1 MAQWYRTQG
10 MRLVLD
16 TDPEILTVR
25 RYAPGEIE
33 VAGQTLRRPCII
45 SPQQLISEWAATGVT
60 TLDLAQL
67 EPLLALKPAIVIIG
81 SDEPEARAPLPLR
94 RQLEER
100 GVALEVMNLGAA
112 CRTYNVLAQE
122 LRSVAAGLLP

>member
-1 MAQWYRTQG
+1 

-33 VAGQTLRRPCII
+33 IAGQVLRGPCIV
-45 SPQQLISEWAATGVT
+45 SPKQLISDWPVSNVAA
-60 TLDLAQL
+60 LELAQL
-67 EPLLALKPAIVIIG
+67 EVLLALKPAIVILG
-81 SDEPEARAPLPLR
+81 SPVAEARASATLR
-94 RQLEER
+94 RQLESR
-100 GVALEVMNLGAA
+100 GIALEVMNLGAA

-122 LRSVAAGLLP
+122 LRLVVAGLMP

>member
-1 MAQWYRTQG
+1 

-33 VAGQTLRRPCII
+33 IGGEVLHRPCII
-45 SPQQLISEWAATGVT
+45 SPKRLISDWSVSSVAALELGQ
-60 TLDLAQL
+60 LDA
-67 EPLLALKPAIVIIG
+67 LLALKPAIVILG
-81 SDEPEARAPLPLR
+81 SDAPEARAPAALR
-94 RQLEER
+94 AHLEAR
-100 GVALEVMNLGAA
+100 GIALEVMNLGAA

-122 LRSVAAGLLP
+122 LRLVVAGLIP

>member
-1 MAQWYRTQG
+1 

-33 VAGQTLRRPCII
+33 VAGEVLRGPCII
-45 SPQQLISEWAATGVT
+45 SPKQLISQWPVTSVAT
-60 TLDLAQL
+60 LELPQL
-67 EPLLALKPAIVIIG
+67 EALLSFKPAIVILG
-81 SDEPEARAPLPLR
+81 SDVAEVRAPSALR
-94 RQLEER
+94 RQLESR
-100 GVALEVMNLGAA
+100 GIALEVMNLGAA

-122 LRSVAAGLLP
+122 LRLVVAGLLP

>member
-1 MAQWYRTQG
+1 

-33 VAGQTLRRPCII
+33 IAGAVLRSPCII
-45 SPQQLISEWAATGVT
+45 SPKRLISDWAVT
-60 TLDLAQL
+60 RVAALDLAQL
-67 EPLLALKPAIVIIG
+67 EALLAFKPAIVILG
-81 SDEPEARAPLPLR
+81 SDAAESRAPPALR
-94 RQLEER
+94 RQLEAR
-100 GVALEVMNLGAA
+100 GIALEVMNLGAA

-122 LRSVAAGLLP
+122 LRGVVAGLLP

>member
-1 MAQWYRTQG
+1 

-33 VAGQTLRRPCII
+33 VGGEVLRAPCII
-45 SPQQLISEWAATGVT
+45 SPKRLLSIWPVTSIATM
-60 TLDLAQL
+60 DLPQL
-67 EPLLALKPAIVIIG
+67 EPLLALAPNIVILG
-81 SDEPEARAPLPLR
+81 SDVPEVRAPLALR
-94 RQLEER
+94 RQIEAR
-100 GVALEVMNLGAA
+100 GIALEVMNLGAA

-122 LRSVAAGLLP
+122 LRLVVAGLLP

>member
-1 MAQWYRTQG
+1 

-16 TDPEILTVR
+16 KDPQILTVR

-33 VAGQTLRRPCII
+33 IGTEILRSPCIV
-45 SPQQLISEWAATGVT
+45 SPQRLIRDWAVSGIA

-67 EPLLALKPAIVIIG
+67 EALLEFKPAIVILG
-81 SDEPEARAPLPLR
+81 SDAPAARAPLPLR
-94 RQLEER
+94 RHLEAR
-100 GVALEVMNLGAA
+100 AIALEVMNLGAA

-122 LRSVAAGLLP
+122 LRSVVAGLLP

>member
-1 MAQWYRTQG
+1 MARWYRTQG

-33 VAGQTLRRPCII
+33 VAGEVLRGPCII
-45 SPQQLISEWAATGVT
+45 SPKQLISQWPVTSVAT
-60 TLDLAQL
+60 LELPQL
-67 EPLLALKPAIVIIG
+67 EALLRFKPAIVILG
-81 SDEPEARAPLPLR
+81 SDVAEVRAPSALR
-94 RQLEER
+94 RQLESR
-100 GVALEVMNLGAA
+100 GIALEVMNLGAA

-122 LRSVAAGLLP
+122 LRLVVAGLLP

>member
-1 MAQWYRTQG
+1 

-33 VAGQTLRRPCII
+33 IAGQTLRGPCII
-45 SPQQLISEWAATGVT
+45 SPQQLISNWPATSIA
-60 TLDLAQL
+60 TLNLLQL
-67 EPLLALKPAIVIIG
+67 EPLLAFKPAIVIVG
-81 SDEPEARAPLPLR
+81 SDALDVRAPLSLR
-94 RQLEER
+94 RLLEER
-100 GVALEVMNLGAA
+100 GIALEVMNLGAA

-122 LRSVAAGLLP
+122 LRSVVAGLIP

>member
-1 MAQWYRTQG
+1 

-33 VAGQTLRRPCII
+33 IAGQLLRSPCIV
-45 SPQQLISEWAATGVT
+45 SARQLITEWQASAVN
-60 TLDLAQL
+60 TLDLNIL
-67 EPLLALKPAIVIIG
+67 EPLLALHPGIVLLG
-81 SDEPEARAPLPLR
+81 SDAPEARAPGELR
-94 RQLEER
+94 RALEGR
-100 GVALEVMNLGAA
+100 GIALEVMSLGAA

-122 LRSVAAGLLP
+122 LRAVVAGLFP